1 MIHASVAFQKFTG
14 ISSQASVAL
23 RCLLSSM
30 CHSSNSSKTFG
41 FEAFQGPSLNKE
53 QGKQLLWSMGLLD
66 ISTQV
71 FSIYKV

>member
-23 RCLLSSM
+23 HYLLSSM
-30 CHSSNSSKTFG
+30 YRSSSSSKTFG
-41 FEAFQGPSLNKE
+41 LEAFQDPSLNKE